1 MFGLALFTAF
11 VGFLLHVVGF
21 VDLTYGGSQSD
32 FFSAYGGLLM
42 VSPLL
47 TWIGTIPA
55 SPLILLSDGPDLA
68 DLAVQC

>member
-1 MFGLALFTAF
+1 MGLEVLLAVFGLALFTAF
-11 VGFLLHVVGF
+11 VGFLLHVFGF

-47 TWIGTIPA
+47 TWVGMARYPHRT
-55 SPLILLSDGPDLA
+55 
-68 DLAVQC
+68 